1 MSCERLESDPYI
13 LCWYIR
19 QNDTYTFGKCQD
31 QYRFAN
37 WWSIDEIEEECLT
50 GYLGDY
56 WWLDVTASSIE
67 IAFRIGLYKILKG
80 MEEENQ
86 HHIDHIR
93 YDFKKYIH
101 VVSYGG
107 PEL

>member
-1 MSCERLESDPYI
+1 VIYQMSCERLESDPYV
-13 LCWYIR
+13 LKWYIR

-56 WWLDVTASSIE
+56 WWLDVTASNIE
-67 IAFRIGLYKILKG
+67 VAFRIGLYKILKG
-80 MEEENQ
+80 MEEEN
-86 HHIDHIR
+86 IYRENPNR
-93 YDFKKYIH
+93 YEFKKYTH
-101 VVSYGG
+101 VVMVG
-107 PEL
+107 

>member
-1 MSCERLESDPYI
+1 MSCERLEFDPYI
-13 LCWYIR
+13 LRWYIR
-19 QNDTYTFGKCQD
+19 QNDTYTFGKGQD

-56 WWLDVTASSIE
+56 WWLDVTASTIE
-67 IAFRIGLYKILKG
+67 TAFRIGLYKILKG

-86 HHIDHIR
+86 YHTDHIR
-93 YDFKKYIH
+93 YDFKKYTH
-101 VVSYGG
+101 VVMVG
-107 PEL
+107 